1 MTHQTDKNL
10 TFGRSSASKQKIK
23 KWVGINSPQ
32 VSNTTHTKNLSQ
44 TNKLF
49 VIQVRILQV
58 LGQL

>member
-1 MTHQTDKNL
+1 MYQL
-10 TFGRSSASKQKIK
+10 TTS
-23 KWVGINSPQ
+23 INI
-32 VSNTTHTKNLSQ
+32 THTKNLSQ